1 MSILNNDNI
10 SELKRIAIDTFHTLQ
25 NLPDNQKL
33 QYIQKMG
40 YESFFR
46 LAQVDSSLAELS
58 FSFLLQNLNVSLRK
72 WFLMVL
78 RMGQLHQEIQVDGE
92 ILKAPAP
99 FEATNS
105 LIGKL
110 SVLYRQ
116 WPTLREKFI
125 ECIENSLGDD
135 LKPVESQLKRILDND
150 LQVKLFPQA
159 VKHNPMHP
167 GKFWD
172 IQQELTGL
180 PNDVVGWLYK
190 SACTLD
196 QVVNELP
203 QSHQVLLGRLITQY
217 GREHLI
223 HVLREKCRQL
233 GLLDAIT
240 FVDQF
245 IDTKCQSLSLN
256 AKRWGYLTLLL
267 GDFTESNIDNIRFP
281 QGQDLST
288 CTYLEAMAEGCPTLA
303 RAIRGKIETLLG
315 EAEVYNISGYISGFL
330 NTSSNSLSDENRL
343 WISLVLSTQT
353 MPLSFSYMGPRIH
366 ENPTG
371 DLIRGDATEPLLPVY
386 LSMTHYSPAMALRV
400 NNALTRKP
408 QPDPVFEHRVNTLDL
423 YVKHLVETQLNTL
436 DENSLCWFYLTLTL
450 NTHFSQ
456 PTALSPGYILHKP
469 QGNFQTKVQHLLD
482 AVYGNHDLI
491 PYYLRG
497 IEDKLSKD
505 DFSNQKLE
513 LLVKLCKNFLMAK
526 MNVLSVKAKSAL
538 YAHLT
543 TFSPIAYEDL
553 DQQSQNDIA
562 KILTIISHHP
572 PLFQLT
578 LQRLAALPELSNQH
592 PEAEFLSEMALRY
605 GDLGELAFQAAL
617 TESGSMS
624 LIPHLLKH
632 LSARTREWLAK
643 ALSSG
648 NIISTDLI
656 RSHLGITNQRLSQE
670 LKAVP
675 SLLVLALKWPSV
687 RSRIIAACSQEPL
700 EEKPVTQLTL
710 DGLPLGD
717 KGLIALSHGLKQ
729 HSSSLQMVSLN
740 GTAISDPGIN
750 ALATVIVDL
759 THLTHLQTLNN
770 PMSFAAIREFIQIWN
785 TSGASGKKEALFSFL
800 LSFMTDNHVIG
811 WLIARLTLALHSNA
825 LEQDG
830 ILPFPSIAHDER
842 IGAIAK
848 IVYRLALDNPDCRV
862 QLLDTLAPR
871 VENAE
876 DVTQLVY
883 AAVHSQQPEILFM
896 AAQQV
901 LSNVQ
906 DEKVFA
912 WLKTALITGKLALPV
927 LDMDRNKQMGLQI
940 TQLIC
945 LITNFT
951 QEQRRFLLTLLGEE
965 DRPSLADITEIKI
978 RDYVIPATLKAAL
991 IQSIHCNPNTLKKL
1005 TLKSTYLYDG
1015 DMKLLFDALL
1025 NKTHLHAL
1033 NLSENPLTVSSAQQV
1048 GDLIRLNHGI
1058 KRLKFSDCQAGEA
1071 GAIHIANAV
1080 SGSQLHT
1087 LVMQHHG
1094 KWEKETPIRTY
1105 GAAFFAQ
1112 ILSNRNC
1119 PLRHLDL
1126 SYNQL
1131 TDLGV
1136 LKIAS
1141 GMQKG
1146 AKLRSIRL
1154 SHNHFG
1160 DQALLSMVPV
1170 LQKCDSLD
1178 SVEMDGHHAKPE
1190 VMHSLSSVFQQSENL
1205 KTLKLS
1211 PLVISNPSEVSEDEK
1226 PATPIMGSYQL
1237 ELAEIA
1243 DIGNHKNHTSGV
1255 TPLIERLSL
1264 TLEASQPL
1272 PLKRSASASTLGNL
1286 GEGLGKSAVLSF
1298 SQGMSKRW
1306 GSLTDIKSKGLSSTE
1321 KRKVK

>member
-1 MSILNNDNI
+1 MSILKNDNI

-25 NLPDNQKL
+25 NLPDHQKL
-33 QYIQKMG
+33 QFIQKMG
-40 YESFFR
+40 YEPFFR
-46 LAQVDSSLAELS
+46 LALVDSNLAELS
-58 FSFLLQNLNVSLRK
+58 FSFLLQNLNGSLKK

-78 RMGQLHQEIQVDGE
+78 RMGQLHQEIQIDSE

-99 FEATNS
+99 FEAANTV
-105 LIGKL
+105 IGKL

-116 WPTLREKFI
+116 WPTLREKLI
-125 ECIENSLGDD
+125 ECIENSLGDNSQ
-135 LKPVESQLKRILDND
+135 LVESQLKRILDND

-159 VKHNPMHP
+159 VKHNPTHP
-167 GKFWD
+167 GKYRE

-180 PNDVVGWLYK
+180 SNDVIGWLYK

-196 QVVNELP
+196 QVVNEVP

-223 HVLREKCRQL
+223 HVLREKCQQL
-233 GLLDAIT
+233 GMLDAIT

-281 QGQDLST
+281 QGQDLSI
-288 CTYLEAMAEGCPTLA
+288 CTYLEAMAEECPTLA
-303 RAIRGKIETLLG
+303 RAIRGRLETLLG

-353 MPLSFSYMGPRIH
+353 MPLFFSYMGPRIH

-371 DLIRGDATEPLLPVY
+371 DLIRGDTTEPLLPVY
-386 LSMTHYSPAMALRV
+386 QSMSHYSPAMALRV

-408 QPDPVFEHRVNTLDL
+408 QPDPVFEQRVNTLDL
-423 YVKHLVETQLNTL
+423 YVKHSVETQLHTL
-436 DENSLCWFYLTLTL
+436 DENSLCWFYLALTL

-469 QGNFQTKVQHLLD
+469 QGNFLIQVQHLLD
-482 AVYGNHDLI
+482 AVYGNPDLI

-497 IEDKLSKD
+497 IEDKLSKENL
-505 DFSNQKLE
+505 SKQKLE
-513 LLVKLCKNFLMAK
+513 LLVNLSKNFLMAK
-526 MNVLSVKAKSAL
+526 INVLNVLAKSAL

-543 TFSPIAYEDL
+543 TFSPIAYEGL

-572 PLFQLT
+572 QLFQLT
-578 LQRLAALPELSNQH
+578 RHRLAALPELSDQH
-592 PEAEFLSEMALRY
+592 PEDEFLNEMALRY

-617 TESGSMS
+617 TESGAMS

-632 LSARTREWLAK
+632 LSTRTREWLAK

-648 NIISTDLI
+648 TINSTDLI
-656 RSHLGITNQRLSQE
+656 QSHLGITNQRLSQE

-675 SLLVLALKWPSV
+675 SLLILALKWPSV

-700 EEKPVTQLTL
+700 EEKPVTHLTL
-710 DGLPLGD
+710 DGLPIGD
-717 KGLIALSHGLKQ
+717 KGLIALSQGLKH
-729 HSSSLQMVSLN
+729 HSSSLQSLSLN
-740 GTAISDPGIN
+740 GTAISDLGIN
-750 ALATVIVDL
+750 ALASELVAL
-759 THLTHLQTLNN
+759 PHLTHLQTLNN
-770 PMSFAAIREFIQIWN
+770 PISFAAIRGCIQIWN
-785 TSGASGKKEALFSFL
+785 TSHASGKKEALFSFL

-811 WLIARLTLALHSNA
+811 WLIARLTLASQSNT
-825 LEQDG
+825 LEHDG
-830 ILPFPSIAHDER
+830 ILPFPSMTHDER

-896 AAQQV
+896 AAQLV
-901 LSNVQ
+901 LSKVQ

-912 WLKTALITGKLALPV
+912 WLKNALITGKLVLPV
-927 LDMDRNKQMGLQI
+927 LDSDRNKQMGLQI
-940 TQLIC
+940 MQLIC

-951 QEQRRFLLTLLGEE
+951 QAQRRSLLTLLGEK
-965 DRPSLADITEIKI
+965 DRLSLPDITEIKI
-978 RDYVIPATLKAAL
+978 RDYVMTTTLKSAL
-991 IQSIHCNPNTLKKL
+991 IQSIQCNPNTLNKL

-1015 DMKLLFDALL
+1015 DMKPLYDALL
-1025 NKTHLHAL
+1025 SKTHLHAL
-1033 NLSENPLTVSSAQQV
+1033 NLSENPFTVSSAQQI

-1058 KRLKFSDCQAGEA
+1058 KKLKFSDCQAGEA
-1071 GAIHIANAV
+1071 GAIQIANAV

-1112 ILSNRNC
+1112 ILSDPHC

-1136 LKIAS
+1136 LKMADS
-1141 GMQKG
+1141 LQRG

-1170 LQKCDSLD
+1170 LQHSDSLE
-1178 SVEMDGHHAKPE
+1178 SVEMEGHHAKPE
-1190 VMHSLSSVFQQSENL
+1190 VMHRLSSVFQQNDKL

-1211 PLVISNPSEVSEDEK
+1211 PLVISNPSEVSEAEK
-1226 PATPIMGSYQL
+1226 PATPMMGS
-1237 ELAEIA
+1237 
-1243 DIGNHKNHTSGV
+1243 
-1255 TPLIERLSL
+1255 
-1264 TLEASQPL
+1264 
-1272 PLKRSASASTLGNL
+1272 
-1286 GEGLGKSAVLSF
+1286 
-1298 SQGMSKRW
+1298 
-1306 GSLTDIKSKGLSSTE
+1306 
-1321 KRKVK
+1321 